1 MWYIG
6 SRGCI
11 RRRFMIFTGIEK
23 LIIMYCQQWGE
34 FGELG
39 EYGRAENQGIGVFR
53 PAIFSPFLEK
63 SRPLC

>member
-1 MWYIG
+1 
-6 SRGCI
+6 
-11 RRRFMIFTGIEK
+11 MIFTGIEK